1 MLRKNK
7 RGQIDVQFNWIFVL
21 LIGAL
26 ILSFFVG
33 VAMWYK
39 GTQEQKI
46 TGEIVL
52 QLESLMKTAQ
62 ESPKTAMT
70 TTLPDITLSFT
81 CSPYDCST
89 FGCPSEF
96 SGGGIAR
103 STETQ
108 VLFSLGELEGTNLI
122 TWSLEWALPYKIA
135 NFLYVTTDAVRYII
149 VYDDAHSNAAYAV
162 NTLLAENSY
171 ITKETVKV
179 DSGSAFTITNK
190 NDAYVRI
197 IAFLDANSLPT
208 SAIEDA
214 LGAQTEKEKKWDIVY
229 VDDNE
234 DSGEITFYDGTA
246 EYVGLPL
253 LVGALFSANKDFY
266 SCNVQKALYQAQF
279 VGAVYSARTAQLHT
293 AFDADPELSY
303 CTYYF
308 EQTIQDK
315 IETIPEALDP
325 EDTDIVALRDA
336 VTTLEENNKY
346 AQIKGCPRVY

>member
-70 TTLPDITLSFT
+70 TTIPDITLSFT

-135 NFLYVTTDAVRYII
+135 NFLYLTTDAVRYII
-149 VYDDAHSNAAYAV
+149 VYDDSHSTVAYAV

-171 ITKETVKV
+171 ITKETIKV
-179 DSGSAFTITNK
+179 DSASAFSITNK

-197 IAFLDANSLPT
+197 IAFLDANSLST
-208 SAIEDA
+208 STIEDA
-214 LGAQTEKEKKWDIVY
+214 LGSQNDGTWDIVY
-229 VDDNE
+229 VDGDE
-234 DSGEITFYDGTA
+234 DSGEVTFSDGTA

-266 SCNVQKALYQAQF
+266 TCNVQKALYQAEF
-279 VGAVYSARTAQLHT
+279 VGAVYSARTAQLYS
-293 AFDADPELSY
+293 AFEADPELSY

-308 EQTIQDK
+308 EQGIQDA
-315 IETIPEALDP
+315 IEAIPEALDP
-325 EDTDIVALRDA
+325 ENADIVAVRDA
-336 VTTLEENNKY
+336 VTTLEDNNKY
-346 AQIKGCPRVY
+346 AQIKGCPQVY

>member
-1 MLRKNK
+1 MIRKNK

-70 TTLPDITLSFT
+70 TTIPDITLSFT
-81 CSPYDCST
+81 CSSYDCST
-89 FGCPSEF
+89 LGCPSEF

-108 VLFSLGELEGTNLI
+108 ALFSLGELEGTNLI

-135 NFLYVTTDAVRYII
+135 NFLYLTTDAVRYVI
-149 VYDDAHSNAAYAV
+149 VYDDSHSTVAYAV

-179 DSGSAFTITNK
+179 DSASAFTITNK

-208 SAIEDA
+208 SAIEDT
-214 LGAQTEKEKKWDIVY
+214 LGAQSDGTWDIVY
-229 VDDNE
+229 VDGDE
-234 DSGEITFYDGTA
+234 DSGEVTFFDGTA

-266 SCNVQKALYQAQF
+266 SCNVQKALYQAEF
-279 VGAVYSARTAQLHT
+279 VGAVYSARTAQLHS
-293 AFDADPELSY
+293 AFEADPELSY

-308 EQTIQDK
+308 DSTIQEA
-315 IETIPEALDP
+315 IEAIPEALDP
-325 EDTDIVALRDA
+325 ENTDIVAVRDA
-336 VTTLEENNKY
+336 VTTLEDNNKY

>member
-1 MLRKNK
+1 MKHNTK

-70 TTLPDITLSFT
+70 TTIPDITLSFT

-108 VLFSLGELEGTNLI
+108 VLFSLASLEGTNLI

-149 VYDDAHSNAAYAV
+149 VYDEAHSDVARVV

-179 DSGSAFTITNK
+179 DSPSAFSITNK
-190 NDAYVRI
+190 NDAFVRI
-197 IAFLDANSLPT
+197 IAFLESNSLPT
-208 SAIEDA
+208 STIEDA
-214 LGAQTEKEKKWDIVY
+214 LGAQDEGTWDIVY
-229 VDDNE
+229 VDGDE
-234 DSGEITFYDGTA
+234 DSGEITFSDGAA

-266 SCNVQKALYQAQF
+266 SCNVQKALYQAAF
-279 VGAVYSARTAQLHT
+279 VGAVYRARTAQLHD
-293 AFDADPELSY
+293 AFSTDSELSY

-308 EQTIQDK
+308 ESDIQTA
-315 IETIPEALDP
+315 IETIPDALDP
-325 EDTDIVALRDA
+325 ENTDIVAVRDA